1 MHLKNLSL
9 LRGADGLHRLSPAY
23 DLLCTDLVVEDD
35 QLALPV
41 GGNRRGVTPRQWL
54 AFASS
59 CGLTPKATARALGQV
74 HAALTPS
81 LDLVA
86 RCYLPDD
93 MKTRYARLLEARAR
107 TVEAAARKAAGA

>member
-1 MHLKNLSL
+1 
-9 LRGADGLHRLSPAY
+9 
-23 DLLCTDLVVEDD
+23 VVEDD

-54 AFASS
+54 AFASC

-74 HAALTPS
+74 HAALTPA

-86 RCYLPDD
+86 RCYLPDE
-93 MKTRYARLLEARAR
+93 MKARYARLLEARAR
-107 TVEAAARKAAGA
+107 TVEAAARKAGAA